1 MSSSIPYS
9 AEQDDLFYPCKR
21 GEFFPAGRP
30 ESEAALCAELAR
42 LAYCKQESSF
52 AYDQDKIRSILRGIG
67 FSSCQFFESQTD
79 PKGKGV
85 HCFLASR
92 DDKQLAIVAFRGT
105 DKDDIRDWGFDLNAI
120 PRDWQ
125 RRGKVHSGFAKGLDE
140 LLRNQK
146 LGSALE
152 SIKCKLL
159 FTGHSLGAAM
169 ATLLASLR
177 NAASLYTFGSPRVGD
192 ADFVATL
199 QGVGNHRF
207 VDCKDL
213 VTHLPKGV
221 GYVHLGKPYYIDV
234 SRKVTFDPSHFFML
248 EDGLHADLE
257 YLEKYLRPGNVLLR
271 GLADHAP
278 INYVWPLAADRSQL
292 PSSLQATTGG
302 G

>member
-92 DDKQLAIVAFRGT
+92 DDKRLAIVAFRGT

-199 QGVGNHRF
+199 QGVGNHPFCRLQRF
-207 VDCKDL
+207 SYSL
-213 VTHLPKGV
+213 AERRGV
-221 GYVHLGKPYYIDV
+221 RA
-234 SRKVTFDPSHFFML
+234 SREAILHRREPQGDIRSQSF
-248 EDGLHADLE
+248 LHAGRWAPCGSGVPGKVLE
-257 YLEKYLRPGNVLLR
+257 AR
-271 GLADHAP
+271 
-278 INYVWPLAADRSQL
+278 
-292 PSSLQATTGG
+292 
-302 G
+302 